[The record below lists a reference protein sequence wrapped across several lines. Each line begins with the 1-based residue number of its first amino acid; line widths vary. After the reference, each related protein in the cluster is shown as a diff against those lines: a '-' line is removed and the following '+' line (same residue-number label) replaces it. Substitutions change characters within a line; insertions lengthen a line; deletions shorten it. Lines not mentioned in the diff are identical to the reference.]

1 MTIKM
6 KGYGVMGTAGSSS
19 KNMMIRDLEE
29 KARVIRVRILQMIH
43 SAPTDHPGHPGGSL
57 SAADIVAALY
67 FGIMKV
73 EPKNPEWPER
83 DRFVLSKGHGVP
95 VVYAALAEKGYFPRS
110 LLSTLRQPGS
120 ILQGHPDMKKT
131 PGLDMTTG
139 SLGQGLSA
147 AAGMAI
153 AGKIDKKSYS
163 VFALLSDGELDEGQI
178 WEAVMTAAKYR
189 LDNLIAIVDWNGIQ
203 NDGPVDQIMPLGD
216 LAGKWR
222 SFGWETK
229 EINGHRMREIHD
241 ALKIFQEQKRSK
253 PKVIL
258 AHTVKGKGVSF
269 MENQLPWHAKPI
281 TDEEL
286 SRALDELHWSGGGL
300 ND

>member
-1 MTIKM
+1 MQE
-6 KGYGVMGTAGSSS
+6 
-19 KNMMIRDLEE
+19 LEE
-29 KARVIRVRILQMIH
+29 KARTIRVRILQMIH

-67 FGIMKV
+67 FSLMNVDSQK
-73 EPKNPEWPER
+73 PEWTER

-110 LLSTLRQPGS
+110 ILATLRQPGS

-147 AAGMAI
+147 AVGMAI
-153 AGKIDKKSYS
+153 AGKIDKKAYT

-178 WEAVMTAAKYR
+178 WEAVMTAAKYK

-203 NDGPVDQIMPLGD
+203 NDGPVDEIMPLGD
-216 LAGKWR
+216 LAGKWW

-229 EINGHRMREIHD
+229 EINGHKMAEIYD
-241 ALKIFQEQKRSK
+241 ALLSFKEQKKGK

-258 AHTVKGKGVSF
+258 AHTIKGKGVSF
-269 MENQLPWHAKPI
+269 MENQHAWHAKPI

-286 SRALDELHWSGGGL
+286 SKALAELHWTGGGL